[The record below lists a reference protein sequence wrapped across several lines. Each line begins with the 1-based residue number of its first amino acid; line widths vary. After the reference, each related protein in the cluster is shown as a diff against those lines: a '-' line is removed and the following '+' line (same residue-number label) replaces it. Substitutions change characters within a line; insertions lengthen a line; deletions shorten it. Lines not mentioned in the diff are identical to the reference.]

1 MDCHDGQYLPHL
13 CELYQYCTNVA
24 GAGTGKEHMDR
35 QSLVRS
41 LTPFISGSVCQV
53 RDDGV
58 WEEHRRTSAQ
68 RSEFAQSSK
77 NHQRGGGAAT
87 PSQTSS
93 RRGYFGLA
101 TGSPFTL
108 EGTALC
114 GSILLFDSSVI
125 CCTIHQLPVLLFQLT
140 SELASI
146 ILEPRPP
153 PPVEWAQTTEL
164 PNPGLRMPTA
174 ARRDATEASGSS
186 RREVDGQS
194 SKEGQPRPQ
203 GGESRGDKG
212 GKPRVRRPQQLW
224 KSPRKLAE
232 WRRQQLTQRQEQG
245 FIPEDG
251 ID

>member
-1 MDCHDGQYLPHL
+1 MSGKN
-13 CELYQYCTNVA
+13 TVA
-24 GAGTGKEHMDR
+24 R
-35 QSLVRS
+35 PRSVQSLPRAARASIGVAAPPRLHRHLAAAAIS
-41 LTPFISGSVCQV
+41 DCQPEVHSHSKVLLCVDPFC
-53 RDDGV
+53 R
-58 WEEHRRTSAQ
+58 
-68 RSEFAQSSK
+68 
-77 NHQRGGGAAT
+77 
-87 PSQTSS
+87 
-93 RRGYFGLA
+93 L
-101 TGSPFTL
+101 
-108 EGTALC
+108 
-114 GSILLFDSSVI
+114 ILLSSAPPS
-125 CCTIHQLPVLLFQLT
+125 TIFQLT